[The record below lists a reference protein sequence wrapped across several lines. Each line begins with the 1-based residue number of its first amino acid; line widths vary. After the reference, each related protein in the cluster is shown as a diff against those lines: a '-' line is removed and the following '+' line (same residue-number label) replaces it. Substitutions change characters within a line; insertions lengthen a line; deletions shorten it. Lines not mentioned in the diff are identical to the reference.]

1 MTMLWLAAIAF
12 VGTHFIL
19 SHPLRAPMVRAMGEG
34 AFTGIYSL
42 VAAVTLGWIIIAY
55 RSAPTDALW
64 WPVGD
69 GLWLLVTAL
78 MLIASVLLVGSLVG
92 NPAFP
97 KPGGARV
104 VTERPARE
112 SPVGTTARLAGE
124 FPAGTAAR
132 LVGESPV
139 GATARL
145 AGESSVGTP
154 REARGVFAVTRH
166 PMMWAFAIWGVAHIL
181 VYPITKTFIVT
192 TAMIVLSLVGAALQ
206 DRKKARL
213 QPEVWPAWVRQTS
226 YVPFAAILAGRAR
239 LGGFGVIATVGG
251 LVVWVVGS
259 WAHIPLGGWHAG
271 IWRWL

>member
-19 SHPLRAPMVRAMGEG
+19 SHPLRAPLVRAMGEG
-34 AFTGIYSL
+34 AFSGVYSL

-92 NPAFP
+92 NPALP
-97 KPGGARV
+97 KPGGVRV
-104 VTERPARE
+104 AP
-112 SPVGTTARLAGE
+112 G
-124 FPAGTAAR
+124 
-132 LVGESPV
+132 
-139 GATARL
+139 
-145 AGESSVGTP
+145 
-154 REARGVFAVTRH
+154 EARGVFAVTRH
-166 PMMWAFAIWGVAHIL
+166 PMMWSFAIWGVAHIL

-213 QPEVWPAWVRQTS
+213 QPEVWPAWVRKTS
-226 YVPFAAILAGRAR
+226 YVPFGAILAGRAR